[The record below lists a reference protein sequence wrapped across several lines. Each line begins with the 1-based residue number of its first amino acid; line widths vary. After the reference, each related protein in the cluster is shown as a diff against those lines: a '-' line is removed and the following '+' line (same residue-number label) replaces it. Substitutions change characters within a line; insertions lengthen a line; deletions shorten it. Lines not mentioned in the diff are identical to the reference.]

1 MTLPHERTRSVIQT
15 ESFLVELSRNIDLPE
30 ELRLEAKRL
39 LRHYP
44 SADQVM
50 RVGRIE
56 QCLHELEKDRPLPI
70 SVLLHDPVFSPN
82 MEF

>member
-1 MTLPHERTRSVIQT
+1 MIQT
-15 ESFLVELSRNIDLPE
+15 ESFLIELSRNMDLPD

-50 RVGRIE
+50 RVGGIE
-56 QCLHELEKDRPLPI
+56 QCLHDLEKDRPAPLPL
-70 SVLLHDPVFSPN
+70 LLHDPVFSPS